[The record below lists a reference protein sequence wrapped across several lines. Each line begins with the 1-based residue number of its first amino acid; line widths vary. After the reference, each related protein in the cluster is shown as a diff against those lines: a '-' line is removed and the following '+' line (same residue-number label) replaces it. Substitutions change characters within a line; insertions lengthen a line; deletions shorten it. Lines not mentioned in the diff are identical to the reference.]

1 MVWGGQDTAMRPII
15 LLIIQFAWSREEPLN
30 GEIVDSILR
39 TIFLK
44 GSGDDEDMRSLP

>member
-1 MVWGGQDTAMRPII
+1 MRPII
-15 LLIIQFAWSREEPLN
+15 LHIIQFAWSREEPLN
-30 GEIVDSILR
+30 GNKIVDSILR